1 MFDFEIAFYLYKM
14 AKIHSVFLDSKYKA
28 QAYYSAAM
36 ALDAHDVYVL
46 KMYKENKLQTI
57 PYVGKKIEKCIIE
70 IIETGELKE
79 LKQYEEQFQIKDYTL
94 LLSTGLPDVLIKKLW
109 DMPIHSAEELLN
121 SQCYKKH
128 VGILQKGE
136 CAKIDNFVKEYIR
149 LHGKYL
155 QAYGDCIGKELI
167 ELLRGIRGMQSVEF
181 CGEMALPCEKIQKIE
196 IAFWYNGNWDY
207 LMRKIRRGK
216 RVVDVRGSSFT
227 EISGKTEFGIPFR
240 LLYKGNCMEMNDED
254 EAMIKDDTIIDIK
267 HLHGD
272 LHTHTNWTDGIHSIE
287 QMSQEAVQRGY
298 EYIAI
303 TDHSVSMRVAHGLS
317 DSQALSQIQ
326 EIRECEKKFPIR
338 ILAGIEVDILQDGGL
353 DYSDEVLC
361 QFDFVIAA
369 IHSHMNQSALEMEA
383 RLRKA
388 LANPYVNILAHPT
401 GRLLG
406 RPGVYFSDRKAYD
419 IGVLRIIELCK
430 EYQVALE
437 VNCFPER
444 LDLDA
449 KSALL
454 AIEKGVKI
462 SLGTDAHS
470 LAHLRN
476 IEYGVSILKEAKID
490 ANMVLNTYSY
500 DQLMGFFKEKKTNFA
515 AECKPV
521 IARNKKDFRYYFKN
535 NLDILEGKKRI
546 IGIDLTGSEDK
557 ESGWAYMAGEYVE
570 CRRIKTDEELI
581 STVIDL
587 NPDVVSIDSPLAYPK
602 GRCCFQKDCECSV
615 YGIMRKSERMLRH
628 FGITVYP
635 CLIDSMINLTTR
647 GMKLAQTLRE
657 MGYTVIESY
666 PGVAQDVLKIPRK
679 GKTQEQFIHLKQG
692 LVSFGISGDLLTNND
707 ISHDEVDA
715 ITSALVGY
723 FYLNNQYI
731 GLGNADEDYLIVPRI
746 QEELLQKRIVI
757 GLSGETGAGK
767 TTVAEYLRFKYG
779 LKYFRYSQIIAEKY
793 QIQDKRELQKVGAK
807 IAQDES
813 EQRELTRYMIS
824 KMDSGSGYVIDGLR
838 HAEDYDE
845 LRKHFG
851 DDFIFIYIDCKYKM
865 RCSRYQKLNYNQ
877 VSAEEFRNINDH
889 IAESEIVFLQM
900 RADYCVDNNSSFKGL
915 WNQIDNI
922 VKEESGGNM

>member
-36 ALDAHDVYVL
+36 AIDSHNVYVA
-46 KMYKENKLQTI
+46 KMYREHKLQDI

-70 IIETGELKE
+70 IIETGRLQELKD
-79 LKQYEEQFQIKDYTL
+79 YEEEFQIKDYTL
-94 LLSTGLPDVLIKKLW
+94 LLSSGLSDNLIKKLW
-109 DMPIHSAEELLN
+109 YMSVHSAEDLIQ
-121 SQCYKKH
+121 SQHSKGY
-128 VGILQKGE
+128 GNALQKGE
-136 CAKIDNFVKEYIR
+136 IAKIDSFKKEYIR
-149 LHGKYL
+149 LKGRYL
-155 QAYGDCIGKELI
+155 QAYGDCLGKELI
-167 ELLRGIRGMQSVEF
+167 EFMRGIRGMQSVRF
-181 CGEMALPCEKIQKIE
+181 CGEMASECEKIQKIE

-207 LMRKIRRGK
+207 LARKIRGEA
-216 RVVDVRGSSFT
+216 RVVDVRGSRFT
-227 EISGKTEFGIPFR
+227 EISGKTEFGIPFS
-240 LLYKGNCMEMNDED
+240 LVYKGQCIEVNDEV
-254 EAMIKDDTIIDIK
+254 EKDDTIIDVK
-267 HLHGD
+267 DLHGD
-272 LHTHTNWTDGIHSIE
+272 LHTHTNWSDGIHSIE
-287 QMSQEAVQRGY
+287 QMCQEAMQRRY

-317 DSQALSQIQ
+317 ENQALSQIR
-326 EIRECEKKFPIR
+326 EIRELEKKLNIR
-338 ILAGIEVDILQDGGL
+338 ILAGMEVDILQDGGL
-353 DYSDEVLC
+353 DYSDEILC

-369 IHSHMNQSALEMEA
+369 IHSYMNQSAFEMEE

-388 LANPYVNILAHPT
+388 LSNPYVNILAHPT

-406 RPGVYFSDRKAYD
+406 RPGVYFSDRTAYD
-419 IGVLRIIELCK
+419 ISVLKIIELCK
-430 EYQVALE
+430 EYQVVLE

-454 AIEKGVKI
+454 ATNGGVKI

-470 LAHLRN
+470 IAHLRN
-476 IEYGVSILKEAKID
+476 IEYGVGILKEAKID

-500 DQLMGFFKEKKTNFA
+500 EQLMNFFQKQRPRLIT
-515 AECKPV
+515 ECKTV
-521 IARNKKDFRYYFKN
+521 TEKNKKDFHYYFKN
-535 NLDILEGKKRI
+535 NPDILSGKRKI

-557 ESGWAYMAGEYVE
+557 ESGWAYMTGDYVE
-570 CRRIKTDEELI
+570 CRRIKTDAELI
-581 STVIDL
+581 STVINL
-587 NPDVVSIDSPLAYPK
+587 KPDIVSVDSPLAYPK
-602 GRCCFQKDCECSV
+602 GRCCSQKDCECSK

-635 CLIDSMINLTTR
+635 CLIDSMIKLTTR
-647 GMKLAQTLRE
+647 GMKLAKTLRE

-666 PGVAQDVLKIPRK
+666 PGVAQDVLQIPRK

-692 LVSFGISGDLLTNND
+692 LASFGINGDLLTNID

-731 GLGNADEDYLIVPRI
+731 GLGNVDEDYLIVPRI
-746 QEELLQKRIVI
+746 KEELLQKRIVI

-793 QIQDKRELQKVGAK
+793 QTQDKRDLQKIGAI
-807 IAQDES
+807 IAQDEE
-813 EQRELTRYMIS
+813 EQRNLTRDMIK
-824 KMDSGSGYVIDGLR
+824 KMDSTSGYVIDGLR

-845 LRKHFG
+845 LKKYFG
-851 DDFIFIYIDCKYKM
+851 IDFIFIYIDCKYKV
-865 RCSRYQKLNYNQ
+865 RCTRYQKLNYAQ
-877 VSAEEFRNINDH
+877 VTAEEFRNINNH
-889 IAESEIVFLQM
+889 ISESEIAFLQM
-900 RADYCVDNNSSFKGL
+900 RADYCVDNNGSYKSL

-922 VKEESGGNM
+922 VQEESGGNM

>member
-1 MFDFEIAFYLYKM
+1 MFDFEIAFFLYKM
-14 AKIHSVFLDSKYKA
+14 AKIHSIFFDSKYKA

-36 ALDAHDVYVL
+36 ALDAHDVYVRR
-46 KMYKENKLQTI
+46 MYEEHKLQDI

-70 IIETGELKE
+70 IMESGELIELKE
-79 LKQYEEQFQIKDYTL
+79 YEERFQIKDYTL
-94 LLSTGLPDVLIKKLW
+94 LLSSGLSDVLIKKLW
-109 DMPIHSAEELLN
+109 DMSIHSAEDLLN
-121 SQCYKKH
+121 PQYNQQYRD
-128 VGILQKGE
+128 ILTKGE
-136 CAKIDNFVKEYIR
+136 LAKVDNFAASYVR
-149 LHGKYL
+149 LKGKYL
-155 QAYGDCIGKELI
+155 HAYGDCLGKELI
-167 ELLRGIRGMQSVEF
+167 EVMRGIRGVQFAKS
-181 CGEMALPCEKIQKIE
+181 CGEIASACEKIQEIE
-196 IAFWYNGNWDY
+196 IEFWYEGNWDY
-207 LMRKIRRGK
+207 LMKKLRSGK
-216 RVVDVRGSSFT
+216 RVADV
-227 EISGKTEFGIPFR
+227 SGKRFIEILGKTKFGIPFR
-240 LLYKGNCMEMNDED
+240 FLYRGNCLDANEEI
-254 EAMIKDDTIIDIK
+254 ESKGDDTIISTK
-267 HLHGD
+267 ALHGD
-272 LHTHTNWTDGIHSIE
+272 LHAHTNWTDGIHTIE
-287 QMSQEAVQRGY
+287 QMCEEAVRRGY

-326 EIRECEKKFPIR
+326 EIRKCEKKFPLR
-338 ILAGIEVDILQDGGL
+338 ILAGIEVDILQDGSL

-369 IHSHMNQSALEMEA
+369 IHSHMNQSALEMEE

-406 RPGVYFSDRKAYD
+406 RPGVYFSDRKAFD
-419 IGVLRIIELCK
+419 IGVLKIIELCK
-430 EYQVALE
+430 EYQVVLE

-449 KSALL
+449 KSAIL
-454 AIEKGVKI
+454 ATEKGLKL

-470 LAHLRN
+470 AAHLRN
-476 IEYGVSILKEAKID
+476 IEYGLGILQEAGIKAD
-490 ANMVLNTYSY
+490 MVLNTYSY
-500 DQLMGFFKEKKTNFA
+500 EQLVDFFKGQRPKSAMEY
-515 AECKPV
+515 KPAV
-521 IARNKKDFRYYFKN
+521 PQNKKDFYYYFN
-535 NLDILEGKKRI
+535 NNPDICEGKKRI

-557 ESGWAYMAGEYVE
+557 ESGWAHMVGDSVE
-570 CRRIKTDEELI
+570 CRRIKTDAELI
-581 STVIDL
+581 RTVIDL
-587 NPDVVSIDSPLAYPK
+587 KPDVVSIDSPLAYPK
-602 GRCCFQKDCECSV
+602 GRCCFQKDCECSK
-615 YGIMRKSERMLRH
+615 YGIMRKSERLLRH

-635 CLIDSMINLTTR
+635 CLIDSMVNLTTR
-647 GMKLAQTLRE
+647 GMKLAKTLRE

-679 GKTQEQFIHLKQG
+679 GKTQEQFVHLKQG
-692 LVSFGISGDLLTNND
+692 LASFGIRGDLLTNMD

-731 GLGNADEDYLIVPRI
+731 GLGNPDEDYLIVPRI

-793 QIQDKRELQKVGAK
+793 KIQDKRELQKVGAK
-807 IAQDES
+807 IAQDEK

-824 KMDSGSGYVIDGLR
+824 KMDSASGYVIDGLR

-845 LRKHFG
+845 LRRYFG
-851 DDFIFIYIDCKYKM
+851 SDFIFIYIDCKYKM
-865 RCSRYQKLNYNQ
+865 RCARYQKLNYNQ
-877 VSAEEFRNINDH
+877 VTAEEFRSINDH

-900 RADYCVDNNSSFKGL
+900 RADYCVNNNSSFKDL

>member
-14 AKIHSVFLDSKYKA
+14 AKIHSVFLDGKYRA

-36 ALDAHDVYVL
+36 AVDAHDVYVTE
-46 KMYKENKLQTI
+46 MYQEQKLQNI

-79 LKQYEEQFQIKDYTL
+79 LKEFEEKFQIKDYTL
-94 LLSTGLPDVLIKKLW
+94 LLCSGLPDILIKKLW
-109 DMPIHSAEELLN
+109 DMSVHSAEDLLIP
-121 SQCYKKH
+121 QCDKQSWSM
-128 VGILQKGE
+128 LQKGE
-136 CAKIDNFVKEYIR
+136 IAKIDNFVREYTR
-149 LHGKYL
+149 LRGRYL
-155 QAYGDCIGKELI
+155 QAYGDCLGKELM
-167 ELLRGIRGMQSVEF
+167 EFMRGIKGMQSASF
-181 CGEMALPCEKIQKIE
+181 CGEMASACEKIQKIE

-207 LMRKIRRGK
+207 LMKKLRGGK
-216 RVVDVRGSSFT
+216 RVVDVKGSRFT
-227 EISGKTEFGIPFR
+227 EISGKTAFGIPFK
-240 LLYKGNCMEMNDED
+240 LFYKGECIEAKD
-254 EAMIKDDTIIDIK
+254 EAEPKRDDTIIDIS

-287 QMSQEAVQRGY
+287 QMSQEAVKRGY

-326 EIRECEKKFPIR
+326 KIRECEKECHIR
-338 ILAGIEVDILQDGGL
+338 ILAGIEVDILQDGSL
-353 DYSDEVLC
+353 DYSDEILC

-369 IHSHMNQSALEMEA
+369 IHSHMNQSALEMEE

-406 RPGVYFSDRKAYD
+406 RPGIYFSDRKAYD
-419 IGVLRIIELCK
+419 IDVLRIIELCK

-454 AIEKGVKI
+454 ATEKGVKL

-476 IEYGVSILKEAKID
+476 IEYGVGILKEAKVKAD
-490 ANMVLNTYSY
+490 MVLNTYSY
-500 DQLMGFFKEKKTNFA
+500 EQLMHFFKGQRPEVIT
-515 AECKPV
+515 ECKPV
-521 IARNKKDFRYYFKN
+521 IARDKKDFRYYFSN

-557 ESGWAYMAGEYVE
+557 ESGWAYMTGEYVE
-570 CRRIKTDEELI
+570 CRRIKTDAELI
-581 STVIDL
+581 STVVDL
-587 NPDVVSIDSPLAYPK
+587 KPDVVSIDSPLAYPK
-602 GRCCFQKDCECSV
+602 GRCCFQKDCECSK
-615 YGIMRKSERMLRH
+615 YGIMRKSERLLRH

-635 CLIDSMINLTTR
+635 CLIDSMVKLTTR
-647 GMKLAQTLRE
+647 GMKLAKTLRG

-692 LVSFGISGDLLTNND
+692 LASFGIGGDLLTNID

-731 GLGNADEDYLIVPRI
+731 GLGNPDEDYLIVPRI

-779 LKYFRYSQIIAEKY
+779 LKYFRYSEIIAQKY
-793 QIQDKRELQKVGAK
+793 KIEDKKALQRIGAK
-807 IAQDES
+807 IAQDEKL
-813 EQRELTRYMIS
+813 QRELTSYMIS
-824 KMDSGSGYVIDGLR
+824 KMDSDSGYVIDGLR

-851 DDFIFIYIDCKYKM
+851 KDFVFIYIDCKYKM
-865 RCSRYQKLNYNQ
+865 RCTRYQKLNYNQ
-877 VSAEEFRNINDH
+877 VTAEEFRNINDH

-922 VKEESGGNM
+922 VKEESGGNR